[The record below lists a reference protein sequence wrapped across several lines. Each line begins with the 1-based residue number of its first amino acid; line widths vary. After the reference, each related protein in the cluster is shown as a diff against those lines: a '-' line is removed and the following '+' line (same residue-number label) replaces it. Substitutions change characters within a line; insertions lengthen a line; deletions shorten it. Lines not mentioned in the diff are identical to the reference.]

1 MSVTSMSSLRLHG
14 LVTVAALA
22 LAACGSA
29 QRPQLKVLG
38 VDHSDR
44 SLHLFVEVTNYA
56 KRPMRL
62 QRLDYAF
69 GPSGAAD
76 AAHGQVA
83 LSRTVDA
90 GSAVVVDVPID
101 LAPGALGDAHD
112 LELRGNLITEQDSVL
127 RAYPVAAPVDDHAS
141 ANAQIP

>member
-1 MSVTSMSSLRLHG
+1 MSSLRLHV
-14 LVTVAALA
+14 LVTIATLA

-38 VDHSDR
+38 VDHSER
-44 SLHLFVEVTNYA
+44 SIHLFVEVTNYA

-76 AAHGQVA
+76 EAHGQVT
-83 LSRTVDA
+83 LSRTIEA
-90 GSAVVVDVPID
+90 GSAVVVEVPID
-101 LAPGALGDAHD
+101 VAPGAFGDAH
-112 LELRGNLITEQDSVL
+112 LELRGNLIAEQDSVL
-127 RAYPVAAPVDDHAS
+127 RAYPVAAPVDDHQS
-141 ANAQIP
+141 ANAQVP